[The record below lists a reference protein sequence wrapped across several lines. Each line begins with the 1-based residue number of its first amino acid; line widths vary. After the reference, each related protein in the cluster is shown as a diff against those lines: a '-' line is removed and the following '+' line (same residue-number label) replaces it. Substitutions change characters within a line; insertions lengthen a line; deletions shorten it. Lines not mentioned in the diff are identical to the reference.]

1 MSFVLFLISGA
12 TFGSILALLSSG
24 YSLVYGVGGVINLA
38 HGAFYLLTVY
48 MIFWFVEGVIL
59 AYPLAIFV
67 ILLINVLAALGIYYA
82 IIKPFQDNRLL
93 YLISIVFGVII
104 YFGIGI
110 ISTFSLLN
118 NAINFIYPLAIIVS
132 LAFITIIG
140 AISYYALI
148 KPTHEHSEIAV
159 MIVTFALAFFIEQ
172 GVLMYEGAKVGELQ
186 AITLDPL
193 IPGTFRFFGALIAY
207 QELLILIVT
216 FSLLTLLILFIK
228 KSKLG
233 KSIRAVAQDKDAAQ
247 LMGINVNRILMVT
260 VAFSALLAG
269 CAALLYSPQTV
280 IVPYS
285 GWEYLLLSMSVV
297 ILGGMGSLP
306 GSVIG
311 AYIISYARSFTF
323 LYIDLRLGYQF
334 TGIIHL
340 GIILL
345 VLIMRPRGLLGKKE
359 RL

>member
-1 MSFVLFLISGA
+1 MSFIQFLISGA
-12 TFGSILALLSSG
+12 VFGSMLALLSSG

-38 HGAFYLLTVY
+38 HGAFYLLTAY
-48 MIFWFVEGVIL
+48 MIFWFIEGGIL
-59 AYPLAIFV
+59 VYPLAIV
-67 ILLINVLAALGIYYA
+67 VGLIL
-82 IIKPFQDNRLL
+82 
-93 YLISIVFGVII
+93 
-104 YFGIGI
+104 
-110 ISTFSLLN
+110 
-118 NAINFIYPLAIIVS
+118 
-132 LAFITIIG
+132 ITIVG
-140 AISYYALI
+140 AVTYYALI

-172 GVLMYEGAKVGELQ
+172 GILLYESAKVGELQ
-186 AITLDPL
+186 AITIEPF
-193 IPGTFRFFGALIAY
+193 ISGSFEVFGVNVFY
-207 QELLILIVT
+207 QDLLIIIT
-216 FSLLTLLILFIK
+216 AICILTLLILFIK

-233 KSIRAVAQDKDAAQ
+233 KSIRAVSQDKDAAQ

-269 CAALLYSPQTV
+269 CAAMLYVPQTV
-280 IVPYS
+280 VVPYS

-311 AYIISYARSFTF
+311 AFIISYARSFTF
-323 LYIDLRLGYQF
+323 IYIDLQFGFQF

-345 VLIMRPRGLLGKKE
+345 VLIIRPRGLLGKKE
-359 RL
+359 RV